1 MPEAPA
7 IATRT
12 VRGVTLTELGLG
24 AAQLGNLYRETTD
37 EEAAET
43 IDEAWGAGIRVFDTA
58 PHYGLGLSE
67 RRLGALLRRFP
78 RDEYVLSTKVGKLL
92 VPSPEHAHAQDDE
105 GFAVPAATR
114 RVRDYSRDGVLRSL
128 ESSLDRLGTDRID
141 VVYLHDPDEPE
152 QFAQASTEGVQALIE
167 LRDQGVVRAVGAGM
181 NAAAPLAELIRRA
194 DVDLVMCAGRL
205 TLLDH
210 EALEDMVPL
219 ARECGVGIVAAGV
232 YNSGLLSRPRP
243 QAGATFDYA
252 PASADLLDRA
262 NRIADECERH
272 GVSLPEA
279 AVAYPLLEPA
289 VACAV
294 IGARGREQVASAVAR
309 YRAAVPQ
316 ALWDDLGADSL
327 VPLPHPNPRGSR

>member
-37 EEAAET
+37 EEAADT

-67 RRLGALLRRFP
+67 RRLGVLLRRYS

-92 VPSPEHAHAQDDE
+92 VPSPERAHAQDDE

-128 ESSLDRLGTDRID
+128 ESSLGRLGTDRID

-167 LRDQGVVRAVGAGM
+167 LRDQGVVRAVGAG
-181 NAAAPLAELIRRA
+181 
-194 DVDLVMCAGRL
+194 
-205 TLLDH
+205 
-210 EALEDMVPL
+210 
-219 ARECGVGIVAAGV
+219 V

-252 PASADLLDRA
+252 PASADVLDRA

-289 VACAV
+289 VVCAV
-294 IGARGREQVASAVAR
+294 VGARGREQVASAVAR

-316 ALWDDLGADSL
+316 ALWGDLGADSL